1 MRQRSHG
8 GRAAS
13 RMALPRRGGAAWR
26 GRACR
31 QRRTAGQEAGS
42 GRVPTVCHIN
52 NLNSNHDLSCDQNS
66 GRGLACA
73 GRARPVRWRSSACSP
88 RSLPLLQL
96 ASGRP
101 APKYAAVWNA
111 AVLGAIS
118 AHHLLFILDS
128 EGYLRTN
135 RTSSPRGSAR
145 WSTPSAGRS
154 YMAPR
159 RPIQRLMLSWLLQF
173 TA

>member
-1 MRQRSHG
+1 MRDKEIEAAQSRREG
-8 GRAAS
+8 GDAVGRLAS
-13 RMALPRRGGAAWR
+13 AWR
-26 GRACR
+26 RSMARPCMPAAADGR
-31 QRRTAGQEAGS
+31 TGS
-42 GRVPTVCHIN
+42 RFRSSSGNI
-52 NLNSNHDLSCDQNS
+52 DLSCDQNS
-66 GRGLACA
+66 GRGLACT
-73 GRARPVRWRSSACSP
+73 GRARPVRWWSSACSP
-88 RSLPLLQL
+88 RSLPLLQF

-135 RTSSPRGSAR
+135 RTSSPHGRVR

-159 RPIQRLMLSWLLQF
+159 RPIQRLMLSWPLHF

>member
-1 MRQRSHG
+1 MRGKEIEAAQSRREG
-8 GRAAS
+8 GDAVGRLAS
-13 RMALPRRGGAAWR
+13 AWR
-26 GRACR
+26 RSMARPCMPAAADGR
-31 QRRTAGQEAGS
+31 TGS
-42 GRVPTVCHIN
+42 RFRSSSGNI
-52 NLNSNHDLSCDQNS
+52 DLSCDQNS
-66 GRGLACA
+66 GRGLACT
-73 GRARPVRWRSSACSP
+73 GRARPVRWWSSACSP
-88 RSLPLLQL
+88 RSLPLLQF

-135 RTSSPRGSAR
+135 RTSSPHGRVR

-159 RPIQRLMLSWLLQF
+159 RPIQRLMLSWPLHF